1 MISATKVKEQLKH
14 TVQSINPSNSIIK
27 KIEGKVRDCFL
38 LGDKRLL
45 IATDRLSAFDVVLT
59 TIPFKGQVLT
69 QMARHWFEKTAHI
82 IPNHIIS
89 YPHPNVMLTQEVEI
103 LPIEVVVRGYL
114 TGSAWRDYQA
124 GKKISGI
131 QLPEGMKKSQKLST
145 PLVTPS
151 TKEEK
156 GKHDLP
162 ISEQEIIERKIV
174 PSEIWEQTRN
184 KALELFNYGTKE
196 AAKQGLILV
205 DTKYEFGI
213 LKAENKLIL
222 ADEIHTP
229 DSSRFWVSETYQ
241 ELFSKGQDPEML
253 DKEFVRRELISL
265 GYMGEGQP
273 PILSDDFRVE
283 TALRYIQAYEKIT
296 GKKFEPSVG
305 DIEKSIL
312 ESIKVYIS

>member
-1 MISATKVKEQLKH
+1 MISTSKVKEQLKH
-14 TVQSINPSNSIIK
+14 TVQSVNPNNTNIK
-27 KIEGKVRDCFL
+27 KVEGKVRDCLL
-38 LGDKRLL
+38 LGAKRLL

-124 GKKISGI
+124 GKMISGI
-131 QLPEGMKKSQKLST
+131 ELPKGMKKSQKFQT
-145 PLVTPS
+145 PLITPS
-151 TKEEK
+151 TKEER

-162 ISEQEIIERKIV
+162 ISEAEIIEKKIV
-174 PSEIWEQTRN
+174 SPEIWQQTRT
-184 KALELFNYGTKE
+184 KALELFNFGTKE

-213 LKAENKLIL
+213 LKSENKLIL

-229 DSSRFWVSETYQ
+229 DSSRFWISESYQ
-241 ELFSKGQDPEML
+241 ELFSKGEDPEML
-253 DKEFVRRELISL
+253 DKEFVRKELISL
-265 GYMGEGQP
+265 GYMGEGTP
-273 PILSDDFRVE
+273 PTLSDDFRVE
-283 TALRYIQAYEKIT
+283 TALRYIQAFEKIT

-305 DIEKSIL
+305 NIEKSIL
-312 ESIKVYIS
+312 ESIKNYL

>member
-1 MISATKVKEQLKH
+1 MISTSKVKEQLKH
-14 TVQSINPSNSIIK
+14 TVQSVNPNNTNIK
-27 KIEGKVRDCFL
+27 KVEGKVRDCLL
-38 LGDKRLL
+38 LGAKRLL

-124 GKKISGI
+124 GKMISGI
-131 QLPEGMKKSQKLST
+131 ELPKGMKKSQKFQT
-145 PLVTPS
+145 PLITPS
-151 TKEEK
+151 TKEER

-162 ISEQEIIERKIV
+162 ISEAEIIEKKIV
-174 PSEIWEQTRN
+174 SPEIWQQTRT
-184 KALELFNYGTKE
+184 KALELFNFGTKE

-205 DTKYEFGI
+205 DTKYEFGV
-213 LKAENKLIL
+213 LKSENKLIL

-229 DSSRFWVSETYQ
+229 DSSRFWISETYQ
-241 ELFSKGQDPEML
+241 ELFSKGEDPEML
-253 DKEFVRRELISL
+253 DKEFVRKELISL
-265 GYMGEGQP
+265 GYMGEGTP
-273 PILSDDFRVE
+273 PTLSDDFRVE
-283 TALRYIQAYEKIT
+283 TALRYIQAFEKIT

-305 DIEKSIL
+305 NIEKSIL
-312 ESIKVYIS
+312 ESIKNYL

>member
-14 TVQSINPSNSIIK
+14 TVQSVNPTNSNLK

-38 LGDKRLL
+38 MGNKRLL

-69 QMARHWFEKTAHI
+69 QMARYWFEKTAHI

-124 GKKISGI
+124 GKQVSGI
-131 QLPEGMKKSQKLST
+131 ELPEGMKKSQKFST
-145 PLVTPS
+145 PLITPS
-151 TKEEK
+151 TKAER

-162 ISEQEIIERKIV
+162 ISEQDIIDQKIV
-174 PSEIWEQTRN
+174 PTDIWQQTRT
-184 KALELFNYGTKE
+184 KALELFNYGSKE

-213 LKAENKLIL
+213 LKNENKLIL

-229 DSSRFWVSETYQ
+229 DSSRFWIAETYQ
-241 ELFSKGQDPEML
+241 ELFSKEQDPEML

-265 GYMGEGQP
+265 GYMGEGTP
-273 PILSDDFRVE
+273 PELSDDFRTE

-305 DIEKSIL
+305 NIEKSIL
-312 ESIKVYIS
+312 ESIKIYL